1 MRIDYGATTVGDLM
15 TPAPFTVHRG
25 DLVGDTR
32 DTMLESGVHCVPV
45 VDDDGTPVGIVTSWD
60 LVEEYAPM
68 ESIDNAMTTKV
79 ETIGSH
85 QHASEAAATMT
96 SNYIHHLV
104 VVDEEN
110 HLVGVLSSLDLLAE
124 VAD

>member
-1 MRIDYGATTVGDLM
+1 MRIDYGTTTVGDLM
-15 TPAPFTVHRG
+15 TPAPFTIHRG

-45 VDDDGTPVGIVTSWD
+45 VVGIVTSWD

-85 QHASEAAATMT
+85 QHASEAAAAMT
-96 SNYIHHLV
+96 SNFIHHLV

-124 VAD
+124 GTED